1 LRVKLLSF
9 TLWAANLTPSFF
21 VKSRMEIK
29 AWLFV
34 VAIMMA
40 ALVLGF
46 GTGRATAVAEEIIAA
61 TFADPGCTEPQLM
74 ARPQSLHDGDCVY
87 TKPYNFYYTVSN
99 PSGNIARYHI
109 P

>member
-1 LRVKLLSF
+1 MK
-9 TLWAANLTPSFF
+9 
-21 VKSRMEIK
+21 IK
-29 AWLFV
+29 GWLFV

-109 P
+109 PPYPLIY